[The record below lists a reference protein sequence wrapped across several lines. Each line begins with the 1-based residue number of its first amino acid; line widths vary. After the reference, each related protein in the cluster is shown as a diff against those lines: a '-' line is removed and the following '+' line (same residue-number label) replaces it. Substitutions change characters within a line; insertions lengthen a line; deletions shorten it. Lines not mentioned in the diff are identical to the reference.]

1 MAGSEG
7 GLVEVQ
13 EQVRLWL
20 EDSESVPEELT
31 ASEADNEGVPV
42 ALQVVVATCVLLCD
56 GEPVIEKV

>member
-1 MAGSEG
+1 M
-7 GLVEVQ
+7 EVQ